1 MPNRRHICWKG
12 LEDAF
17 SGPQLPPSE
26 ETIIPASLCRFGF
39 AYGEGDRPNRF
50 IGDALFGLAR
60 YSSNFTGVGI
70 GRWTDWVRCTLP
82 WRINRH
88 EMLEDFPEMQTDNS
102 FFQWTFAATATT
114 IPAGC
119 VAERFNFNAYLG
131 SG

>member
-70 GRWTDWVRCTLP
+70 GRWTDW
-82 WRINRH
+82 
-88 EMLEDFPEMQTDNS
+88 